1 MGWKKLNLL
10 GKGSYGSVYSAG
22 EATGSLIAVKSC
34 DVSLSSSLQ
43 FEEKLLQLLSDCP
56 FVING
61 IGSDISMEE
70 GTCVYNLLLEYA
82 SGGSLDNLIKKSHN
96 NNNGGKNKMSESEIA
111 SYAFMLLMGLS
122 SIHNKGIVH
131 CDFKPA
137 NILVIPTRNRMNLLK
152 IADFGLSKI
161 AGDMGSNGKSRCT
174 PLYASPESYLWGLN
188 EKPGD
193 IWALGCI
200 IVEMI
205 TGMPLWSSK
214 NYADLVGQIAYRKPV
229 LPGNLSKEVQDFL
242 TRCLERDYR
251 KRWTADMLLNHPF
264 ILKNLN
270 NLSIDEI
277 KSLHQELVTSKKRN
291 IMEKPWIYLKGM
303 FSTCTNSTTP
313 VPAAAVVE
321 KAAVAEKVGGEADD
335 VVNNQKKL
343 FTFLPHNLLAGAN

>member
-10 GKGSYGSVYSAG
+10 GRGSYGSVYSAG

-34 DVSLSSSLQ
+34 DFSLSSSLQ
-43 FEEKLLQLLSDCP
+43 FEVKLLQLLSDCP

-70 GTCVYNLLLEYA
+70 GTYVHNLLLEYA

-96 NNNGGKNKMSESEIA
+96 NNNGGKNNMSESEIA

-122 SIHNKGIVH
+122 SIHDKGIVH

-137 NILVIPTRNRMNLLK
+137 NILVIPTRKRMNLLK

-205 TGMPLWSSK
+205 TGKPLWSSK
-214 NYADLVGQIAYRKPV
+214 NYVDLVEQIAHRKPV
-229 LPGNLSKEVQDFL
+229 LPGNLSEEVQDFL

-277 KSLHQELVTSKKRN
+277 KSLHQELVISKKRK
-291 IMEKPWIYLKGM
+291 IMKKPWMYFKGM
-303 FSTCTNSTTP
+303 FSTSTSTTTNT
-313 VPAAAVVE
+313 VG
-321 KAAVAEKVGGEADD
+321 VAEKVEEAADD
-335 VVNNQKKL
+335 VNNEKKL
-343 FTFLPHNLLAGAN
+343 FMFLPHNLHVGAN